1 MALHADVLHSS
12 TSCAKQSELEFEALQ
27 LENDGVDC
35 RADIPDL
42 EPGLE
47 YLVRVSAVNDQ
58 GPSPPSGPGQCCST
72 LSPFW
77 VLLEA
82 SRLAST

>member
-1 MALHADVLHSS
+1 MALHADVPRSS
-12 TSCAKQSELEFEALQ
+12 TSCAKQSKLEFEALQ
-27 LENDGVDC
+27 LENDGLDC

-58 GPSPPSGPGQCCST
+58 GPSPHSELGQCFST

-82 SRLAST
+82 SRLGST

>member
-1 MALHADVLHSS
+1 MVLHADVPH
-12 TSCAKQSELEFEALQ
+12 SCAKQSELEFEALQ
-27 LENDGVDC
+27 LENDGLDC
-35 RADIPDL
+35 QADIPDL

-58 GPSPPSGPGQCCST
+58 GPSPPSEPGQRFST

-77 VLLEA
+77 ALL
-82 SRLAST
+82 